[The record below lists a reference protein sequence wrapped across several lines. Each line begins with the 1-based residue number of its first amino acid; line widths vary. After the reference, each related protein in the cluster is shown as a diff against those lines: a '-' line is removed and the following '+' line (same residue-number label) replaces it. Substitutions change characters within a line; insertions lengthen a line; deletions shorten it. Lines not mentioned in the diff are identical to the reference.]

1 MSGPESA
8 IEPDMIPYG
17 MKAALLCLED
27 GPWRAGAAAFFKDL
41 GYYLMD
47 EPDPARAAARL
58 RLNAVDAVV
67 LGENMRAPL
76 TEMHARP
83 GLRRR
88 EAALFVVGSAP
99 SLDAWAAFVSGA
111 DWTLAEGDAPKCAEL
126 LSEALKRQD
135 GMREPWRLAEAA
147 RGA

>member
-17 MKAALLCLED
+17 MKAALLCLDD

-47 EPDPARAAARL
+47 EPDPARAAAKL

-67 LGENMRAPL
+67 LGEAMRDPL
-76 TEMHARP
+76 EEMHARP

-88 EAALFVVGSAP
+88 EAALFVVGGSP

-126 LSEALKRQD
+126 LAEALKRQD

>member
-1 MSGPESA
+1 VSQPDTA

-17 MKAALLCLED
+17 MKAALLCLAD
-27 GPWRAGAAAFFKDL
+27 GPWRAGAATFFKDL

-47 EPDPARAAARL
+47 EPDPTRAAAKL

-67 LGENMRAPL
+67 LGEDMREPL
-76 TEMHARP
+76 EEMHARP

-88 EAALFVVGSAP
+88 EAALFLVGDAP

-111 DWTLAEGDAPKCAEL
+111 DWTLAQADAPKCAEL
-126 LSEALKRQD
+126 LGEALKRQN

>member
-47 EPDPARAAARL
+47 EPDPARAAAKL

-67 LGENMRAPL
+67 LGETMRDPL
-76 TEMHARP
+76 AEMHARP

-88 EAALFVVGSAP
+88 EAALFLVGAAP

-111 DWTLAEGDAPKCAEL
+111 DWTLAEADAPRCAEL
-126 LSEALKRQD
+126 LAEALKRQD

>member
-17 MKAALLCLED
+17 MKAALLCLD
-27 GPWRAGAAAFFKDL
+27 NGPWRAGAAAFFRDL

-47 EPDPARAAARL
+47 EPDPARAAAKL

-67 LGENMRAPL
+67 LGENMREPL
-76 TEMHARP
+76 EEMHARP

-88 EAALFVVGSAP
+88 EAALFLVGAAP

-111 DWTLAEGDAPKCAEL
+111 DWTLAEADASRCAEL
-126 LSEALKRQD
+126 LAEALKRQD

>member
-1 MSGPESA
+1 VSQPDTA

-27 GPWRAGAAAFFKDL
+27 GPWRAGAAAFFREL

-67 LGENMRAPL
+67 LGEAMAAPL
-76 TEMHARP
+76 EEMHQRP
-83 GLRRR
+83 GLKRR
-88 EAALFVVGSAP
+88 ETALFLVGAGP

-111 DWTLAEGDAPKCAEL
+111 DWTLAQADAPRCAEL
-126 LSEALKRQD
+126 LAEALKRQD
-135 GMREPWRLAEAA
+135 ASREPWRLAEAS